1 MDLFR
6 SFFQLILT
14 NVAIVF
20 IQTFSGNTNGNDL
33 VSHELIPPIQA
44 RYIRVIPESWHIHIA
59 LRVEFYGCL
68 ASKNSSLKSLLSFTT
83 FCQGF

>member
-6 SFFQLILT
+6 S

-20 IQTFSGNTNGNDL
+20 IQTFLGNTNGNDL
-33 VSHELIPPIQA
+33 VSHELIPPIQD
-44 RYIRVIPESWHIHIA
+44 RYIRIIPVSWNIHIA

-68 ASKNSSLKSLLSFTT
+68 ASKICSVTRLLALTLLCSLWVIH
-83 FCQGF
+83 GFK